1 MNGDAAPDR
10 RDALPRSA
18 AGDRNPWL
26 IAVIVSIATFMLV
39 LDSSIANVALRY
51 IAGSMAAGLDESTWV
66 ITTYLVANAVIIPI
80 SGWLADVIGRKR
92 FYMICVAIFTI
103 ASFFCG
109 LAPNLATLIVFR
121 IIQGLG
127 GGGMA
132 PSEQAILADTFPPEK
147 RAQAFALYGV
157 AVIVAPTVGPTLG
170 GWITDNYSWHW
181 IFLINVP
188 IGAVSL
194 ALVHWLVVEP
204 PVLQQERQE
213 RLRGGLK
220 IDWVGFLLIALAL
233 GCLEVVLDRGE
244 IDDWFQSNFILTFA
258 IISAV
263 SFAVFFPWELTRQ
276 DPIVHVGLLCR
287 RQFAIVFLIMLGVGG
302 VLFGSTQLLPQLLQ
316 TTYQYTAKISGLA
329 LMPGGFAMLL
339 MMPIAGQAASRIQP
353 KYTMAIA
360 TAVLGVAMLYGA
372 HTLVPDAS
380 FNYFAWI
387 RALQMIALPFLF
399 VPINTVAYSG
409 LEPELT
415 NQASALINVARNL
428 GGSIGVSVA
437 NAALTERAQFHQSRL
452 VENIFPASPV
462 YQNTL
467 RNVTKHF
474 AAQGASLADAQHQ
487 AIGWIG
493 QTALNQATLLSYI
506 DVFWIYAVL
515 ALGMI
520 PLALLLRRVDLD
532 AGGKAPAMH

>member
-1 MNGDAAPDR
+1 MNGEDNSDR

-51 IAGSMAAGLDESTWV
+51 IAGSMAAGLDKSTWV

-92 FYMICVAIFTI
+92 FYMMCVAVFTV
-103 ASFFCG
+103 ASFLCG
-109 LAPNLATLIVFR
+109 LAPNLASLIFFR

-147 RAQAFALYGV
+147 REQAFALYGV

-188 IGAVSL
+188 IGTVSL
-194 ALVHWLVVEP
+194 PLVHWLVVEP
-204 PVLQQERQE
+204 PLLQQERRE
-213 RLRGGLK
+213 RLSRGLK
-220 IDWVGFLLIALAL
+220 VDWVGFVLIAMAL

-258 IISAV
+258 IVSAL

-276 DPIVHVGLLCR
+276 DPIVHIGLLCR

-316 TTYQYTAKISGLA
+316 TAYQYTAEISGLA

-339 MMPIAGQAASRIQP
+339 MMPIAGQTAGLVQP
-353 KYTMAIA
+353 KYTMSNRHDG
-360 TAVLGVAMLYGA
+360 TRRRHVVRRQHVGA
-372 HTLVPDAS
+372 GREFQLFRLDSRASDDRSSVPVCADQHGRL
-380 FNYFAWI
+380 FGT
-387 RALQMIALPFLF
+387 RA
-399 VPINTVAYSG
+399 
-409 LEPELT
+409 
-415 NQASALINVARNL
+415 
-428 GGSIGVSVA
+428 
-437 NAALTERAQFHQSRL
+437 
-452 VENIFPASPV
+452 
-462 YQNTL
+462 
-467 RNVTKHF
+467 
-474 AAQGASLADAQHQ
+474 
-487 AIGWIG
+487 
-493 QTALNQATLLSYI
+493 
-506 DVFWIYAVL
+506 
-515 ALGMI
+515 
-520 PLALLLRRVDLD
+520 
-532 AGGKAPAMH
+532 